1 MDPVT
6 VIGEDRAVVVIRAA
20 VIDDP
25 VALVSALVE
34 GGIRAIEFT
43 FTTEGVLEHI
53 RRAIA
58 ADTGAAI
65 GAGTVTIADQA
76 RAARDAGATFLV
88 TPAVLPDVAAEGL
101 AMRVPVL
108 LGAFTPTEVMKAME
122 LGVSAVKVFP
132 AVTAGTDHF
141 SQLLGPLPG
150 VRLIASG
157 GIDANNAARFLRS
170 GAFAVTAGSSVVPVA
185 AIEAHDWAGITAGAR
200 AFVAA
205 LGAES

>member
-1 MDPVT
+1 MDPIT
-6 VIGEDRAVVVIRAA
+6 VIGEDRAVAVIRAA

-25 VALVSALVE
+25 VALVVALVT

-43 FTTEGVLEHI
+43 FTTAGVLD
-53 RRAIA
+53 AIGKAVA
-58 ADTGAAI
+58 AETGAVI
-65 GAGTVTIADQA
+65 GAGTVTTRK
-76 RAARDAGATFLV
+76 RAAEAGAAGAAFLV
-88 TPAVLPDVAAEGL
+88 TPGVLPEVAAQGL
-101 AMRVPVL
+101 AMRIPVL
-108 LGAFTPTEVMKAME
+108 LGAFTPTEVMYAMT
-122 LGVSAVKVFP
+122 LGASAVKVFP
-132 AVTAGTDHF
+132 AATAGPDHF

-150 VRLIASG
+150 VKLIASG
-157 GIDANNAARFLRS
+157 GIDENNAPRFLRS

>member
-25 VALVSALVE
+25 VALVVALVE

-43 FTTEGVLEHI
+43 FTTPGVLEHI
-53 RRAIA
+53 RRTIA
-58 ADTGAAI
+58 AETGAVI
-65 GAGTVTIADQA
+65 GAGTVTTGDQA
-76 RAARDAGATFLV
+76 RAAAAAGAAFLV
-88 TPAVLPDVAAEGL
+88 TPAVLPVVMAEGL

-108 LGAFTPTEVMKAME
+108 LGAFTPTEVITALE
-122 LGVSAVKVFP
+122 LGASAVKVFP
-132 AVTAGTDHF
+132 AATAGPGHF

-157 GIDANNAARFLRS
+157 GIDEKNAAQFMRS
-170 GAFAVTAGSSVVPVA
+170 GAFAVTAGSSVVSAA
-185 AIEAHDWAGITAGAR
+185 AIEAHDWAGITSRAR
-200 AFVAA
+200 AFVTA
-205 LGAES
+205 LGDES